1 MEGKG
6 GTFGCEIETKTG
18 WHGPIF
24 EIGRWRIP
32 FRKKKFTK
40 DRVTF
45 FLMNY
50 GRTHAAIFRRKALSN
65 SPAVKVENTLVP
77 KGD

>member
-1 MEGKG
+1 M
-6 GTFGCEIETKTG
+6 T
-18 WHGPIF
+18 HSLS
-24 EIGRWRIP
+24 
-32 FRKKKFTK
+32 KKKFTK

-77 KGD
+77 MGD